1 MPADEQD
8 RQRNPDFSDFRRIC
22 GNDYPV
28 AISSNLDVLYRVVLR
43 HWNIYGRGKGLA
55 WLREMVAARYLCE
68 YRYIKNKFSNKT
80 HSTAKLPPQSSES
93 LVLVPFVPCRR
104 DYQAFIYPVTN
115 MLSERGI
122 STFIMVSRKS
132 YLERVDARLFSG
144 SQIIFS
150 DDFLTLHTYRRAKK
164 HYSELVPWLNE
175 LNARLR
181 LEPWQCRHVQIL
193 FQDYCLD
200 KEILGSVLSLI
211 RPSAVYGIHYIWNP
225 GYLAAI
231 NEMRGDELIPI
242 KLLIQHGANKIEDFH
257 DFKGADCVILW
268 GDHFKAVLNSGRY
281 LIPVPQY
288 KVIGNPKLEVEVRK
302 REERTGHSGCPDPLT
317 NKKVILFVSTLD
329 GPGGDYNRKALRI
342 FASSMRNFPGEW
354 SVIYRPHPGDFDNL
368 DYCRDL
374 IQNGTSKR
382 EQVLDLDM
390 DIYELFKRADVVIG
404 TNSTVIPEAMGFG
417 KPVIQILPD
426 FSGTDWCEHGLLGV
440 STDEELHEALKGILG
455 SDEYREQVLVA
466 QQTLANNMF
475 GEIVGT
481 SQKITDY
488 ILTFL

>member
-8 RQRNPDFSDFRRIC
+8 RQRNPDFSELCRLC
-22 GNDYPV
+22 GSDYPV
-28 AISSNLDVLYRVVLR
+28 AISSNLDVLYRVAFQ
-43 HWNIYGRGKGLA
+43 HWNIYGRGKGFA

-80 HSTAKLPPQSSES
+80 HSAAKLPPQSSES
-93 LVLVPFVPCRR
+93 IVLVPFVPCRR

-122 STFIMVSRKS
+122 STFMMVSRKS
-132 YLERVDARLFSG
+132 YLEQVDSRLFSG

-164 HYSELVPWLNE
+164 SYSKLVPWLNE
-175 LNARLR
+175 LNSRLR
-181 LEPWQCRHVQIL
+181 LEPWQCCSVQIL

-200 KEILGSVLSLI
+200 KEIFGSVLSLI

-231 NEMRGDELIPI
+231 NEMSDDGPIPI
-242 KLLIQHGANKIEDFH
+242 KLLIQHGANKIADFH

-268 GDHFKAVLNSGRY
+268 GDYFKTVLNSGCY

-302 REERTGHSGCPDPLT
+302 REERTGHNGCPDPL
-317 NKKVILFVSTLD
+317 NNKVILFVSTLD
-329 GPGGDYNRKALRI
+329 GPGGDYNRKSLRL
-342 FASSMRNFPGEW
+342 FASSTRNFSREW
-354 SVIYRPHPGDFDNL
+354 SIIYRPHPGDFDNL

-374 IQNGTSKR
+374 IQNGAIKR
-382 EQVLDLDM
+382 EQVLDLDT
-390 DIYELFKRADVVIG
+390 DIYELFKRADVVVG

-417 KPVIQILPD
+417 KPVIQILPAL
-426 FSGTDWCEHGLLGV
+426 SGTDWCEYGLLGV
-440 STDEELHEALKGILG
+440 STDEELHDALKGILG
-455 SDEYREQVLVA
+455 SGEYREKVLVA
-466 QQTLANNMF
+466 QQTLSNKMF

-481 SQKITDY
+481 SQKIADY